1 MARHPHNLNCV
12 DMLTGDIIMSC
23 LTYIPSFSVNYV
35 LYVDFNMT
43 AQKMQSYYF
52 IGLSSL
58 SSFFCNDF
66 PVLMKMII
74 LNCKL
79 DELKFWNSPLLCQ
92 KWYIVTVCIFQTWIS
107 LRNSFKINSSKSDK
121 QQTRHI
127 QRI

>member
-66 PVLMKMII
+66 PVINNDHWHRMKVGIDYR
-74 LNCKL
+74 LCSHTCFQTR
-79 DELKFWNSPLLCQ
+79 ELKVQ
-92 KWYIVTVCIFQTWIS
+92 KWVFWLFVCGEFVVYQILMS
-107 LRNSFKINSSKSDK
+107 
-121 QQTRHI
+121 
-127 QRI
+127 